1 MKHTANKRRKTPA
14 KLRSSRPYRKNTNL
28 RRHRRKGTSGE
39 LWVHNAKKAG
49 FKTASQAMAEG
60 NKVSCAH
67 MQLTA
72 MQWFGTH
79 ELQLSKQ
86 GAVREGIRNDI
97 KNQVKNQVKQ
107 VVSLAQA
114 FGNGYELA
122 AKLKSDFLPL
132 PIQKTSSAILC
143 ASNEEHTLPLVIA
156 QLKRLPL
163 DEIIVILNGCHD
175 DSYNKIEQ
183 DERIIIV
190 HYKERLGHDVG
201 RSIGAKLATGNILLF
216 VDGDL
221 TLKAEQLALFM
232 IAVNNGIDVALND
245 LGPFFPK
252 FNFQDQVTRMK
263 SFLNIT
269 LGRGDL
275 GASSLT
281 AVPHALSR
289 HALNEIGVTSLMVP
303 PKAQALAIM
312 KNLTVAT
319 VASVDVVKGN
329 RMRDGNTGHG
339 NAVARLIIGDHVEAL
354 NEVMTLGGT
363 RLKTTTL
370 PRHELAKVRNQG

>member
-1 MKHTANKRRKTPA
+1 MKQTAYKRRKSST
-14 KLRSSRPYRKNTNL
+14 KIRSSSRPYPKNKNL
-28 RRHRRKGTSGE
+28 RRHRRKATNGE
-39 LWVHNAKKAG
+39 LSIHQAKKAG
-49 FKTASQAMAEG
+49 FMTASQAMAAGTE
-60 NKVSCAH
+60 VSCSH

-72 MQWFGTH
+72 MQWFSTH
-79 ELQLSKQ
+79 EPQLSKQ
-86 GAVREGIRNDI
+86 I
-97 KNQVKNQVKQ
+97 QNQVKQ

-114 FGNGYELA
+114 FGDGYELA
-122 AKLKSDFLPL
+122 AKVKREFLPL

-143 ASNEEHTLPLVIA
+143 ASNEEYTLPLVIA

-201 RSIGAKLATGNILLF
+201 RSIGAKLATGDILLF

-221 TLKAEQLALFM
+221 TLKAEQLALFLL
-232 IAVNNGIDVALND
+232 AVNNGIDVALND
-245 LGPFFPK
+245 LSPFLPK
-252 FNFQDQVTRMK
+252 FVFQDQVTRMK

-281 AVPHALSR
+281 AVPHAISRKALS
-289 HALNEIGVTSLMVP
+289 EVGVTSLMVP
-303 PKAQALAIM
+303 PKAQALAMM
-312 KNLTVAT
+312 KNLSVAN

-329 RMRDGNTGHG
+329 RLREGNIGHG
-339 NAVARLIIGDHVEAL
+339 NKVARLIIGDNVEAL
-354 NEVMTLGGT
+354 DEVMRLGGT

>member
-1 MKHTANKRRKTPA
+1 MKQTVYKRRKGPT
-14 KLRSSRPYRKNTNL
+14 KLRSSSRSSPRNTNL
-28 RRHRRKGTSGE
+28 KRQRRKGTNGE

-49 FKTASQAMAEG
+49 FIAASQAVAEG
-60 NKVSCAH
+60 TEVSSTH
-67 MQLTA
+67 MKLVA
-72 MQWFGTH
+72 MQWFSTH
-79 ELQLSKQ
+79 ESQLSKQ
-86 GAVREGIRNDI
+86 DARREGIR
-97 KNQVKNQVKQ
+97 NQVKNQVNQ

-114 FGNGYELA
+114 FGHGYELA
-122 AKLKSDFLPL
+122 AKLRNNFIPL
-132 PIQKTSSAILC
+132 PIQKTTSAILC
-143 ASNEEHTLPLVIA
+143 ASNEEHTLPLVIT

-163 DEIIVILNGCHD
+163 EEIIVILNGCHD

-201 RSIGAKLATGNILLF
+201 RSIGAKLARGDILLF

-221 TLKAEQLALFM
+221 MVKAEQLALF
-232 IAVNNGIDVALND
+232 IVAVNNSIDVALND
-245 LGPFFPK
+245 LSPFLPRFV
-252 FNFQDQVTRMK
+252 FQDQVTRMK

-275 GASSLT
+275 GSSSLT
-281 AVPHALSR
+281 AVPHAISRKALS
-289 HALNEIGVTSLMVP
+289 EVGVTSLIVP
-303 PKAQALAIM
+303 PKAQALAMI
-312 KNLTVAT
+312 KNLTVAN

-329 RMRDGNTGHG
+329 RIREGNTGHG
-339 NAVARLIIGDHVEAL
+339 NAVARLIIGDHIEAFD
-354 NEVMTLGGT
+354 EVMRLVGT

>member
-1 MKHTANKRRKTPA
+1 MKQTTYKRRKST
-14 KLRSSRPYRKNTNL
+14 KSTTKIRSSSRSYPKNTNL
-28 RRHRRKGTSGE
+28 RRHRRKGTNGE
-39 LWVHNAKKAG
+39 LWVHHAKKAG
-49 FKTASQAMAEG
+49 FMSASQAMAEG
-60 NKVSCAH
+60 TEVSCSH

-72 MQWFGTH
+72 MRWFNTH
-79 ELQLSKQ
+79 EPQLSKQ
-86 GAVREGIRNDI
+86 GAGREGIR
-97 KNQVKNQVKQ
+97 NQVKQ

-122 AKLKSDFLPL
+122 AKLKREFLPL

-245 LGPFFPK
+245 LSPFLPK
-252 FNFQDQVTRMK
+252 FVFQDQVTRMK

-281 AVPHALSR
+281 AVPHAISRKALS
-289 HALNEIGVTSLMVP
+289 EVGVTSLMVP
-303 PKAQALAIM
+303 PKAQALAMM
-312 KNLTVAT
+312 KNLTVAN

-329 RMRDGNTGHG
+329 RMREGNVGQG

-354 NEVMTLGGT
+354 DEVMTLGGT

-370 PRHELAKVRNQG
+370 PRHELAKARNQG

>member
-1 MKHTANKRRKTPA
+1 MKQAAYKRRRSPA
-14 KLRSSRPYRKNTNL
+14 KIRSSSRPYSKNKNL
-28 RRHRRKGTSGE
+28 RRHRRKGTNGE
-39 LWVHNAKKAG
+39 LWIHHAKKAG
-49 FKTASQAMAEG
+49 FMSASQAMAEG
-60 NKVSCAH
+60 TEVSCSH
-67 MQLTA
+67 MQLSA
-72 MQWFGTH
+72 MQWFSTH

-86 GAVREGIRNDI
+86 IQ
-97 KNQVKNQVKQ
+97 NQFKQ

-114 FGNGYELA
+114 FGEGYELA
-122 AKLKSDFLPL
+122 AKLKREFLPL
-132 PIQKTSSAILC
+132 PVQKTSSAILC

-163 DEIIVILNGCHD
+163 DEIIVILNGCLD
-175 DSYNKIEQ
+175 DSYNMIEQ

-216 VDGDL
+216 LDGDL
-221 TLKAEQLALFM
+221 TIKAEQLALFM

-245 LGPFFPK
+245 LSPFLPK
-252 FNFQDQVTRMK
+252 FVFQDHVTRIK

-281 AVPHALSR
+281 AVPHAISRKALS
-289 HALNEIGVTSLMVP
+289 EIGVTSLMVP
-303 PKAQALAIM
+303 PKAQALAMM
-312 KNLTVAT
+312 KNLSVAN

-329 RMRDGNTGHG
+329 RMRVGNIGHG

-354 NEVMTLGGT
+354 NEVMKLGGI